1 MGFHLVAGP
10 ISCILDGFFWGQ
22 VKRKENAGVGRQP
35 GGEGGDLGWEVGCL
49 GDVDGVDKER
59 VALRPQDI
67 NRGEDQRE
75 SGGFIR
81 DVAAARINSLVFL
94 GLCR

>member
-1 MGFHLVAGP
+1 
-10 ISCILDGFFWGQ
+10 
-22 VKRKENAGVGRQP
+22 
-35 GGEGGDLGWEVGCL
+35 L

-75 SGGFIR
+75 SGGFVR